1 MLQVWKF
8 FAPMAQ
14 ISTTFQH
21 VLRVLQT
28 SIRSFTKFVF
38 LDSLARMEGGASALF
53 GNWKEWP
60 CLLEKMLRLWVSMGK
75 FLLKNPVLGVPTWKK
90 PQHFPHKAFCLFV
103 AAKMFLEVALFLETY
118 SVLKTRCTLGRPPW
132 LADKGNFHSF
142 NDFILS
148 KLTIKAY
155 FSFTLHLEYLFATSL
170 KNKQYTRQQQS

>member
-1 MLQVWKF
+1 MFLEFFKLPLGHLQN
-8 FAPMAQ
+8 
-14 ISTTFQH
+14 
-21 VLRVLQT
+21 L
-28 SIRSFTKFVF
+28 SFLT
-38 LDSLARMEGGASALF
+38 AWPGWRGGASALF

-75 FLLKNPVLGVPTWKK
+75 FLLKNPVLGVPTWKN

-103 AAKMFLEVALFLETY
+103 AGKMFLEVALFLETY